1 MSKIV
6 IFGNQK
12 GGVGKSTV
20 TCLCAN
26 ALSQA
31 PFNYKVLV
39 IDNDNQKSIAEA
51 RAFDMEDLEDADT
64 VPYLVRTMSLSEIQ
78 KQIAQLDREY
88 DLIFI
93 DTAGK
98 LDADAPI
105 ESQEI
110 TKGLMYADYI
120 FLPFRAGNFNLDATL
135 PYLELLIKIQEQRS
149 NSTRGLKIFG
159 FINMYRQRS
168 KMNDIL
174 ISEVKH
180 LKEGGLKFM
189 INRMGNY
196 TQFEDVDTLTS
207 VYDENTNNKAKLNF
221 TVWLNEL
228 LYLISK

>member
-1 MSKIV
+1 MSKII

-12 GGVGKSTV
+12 GGVGKSTI

-51 RAFDMEDLEDADT
+51 RAFDVEDFDDVAAA
-64 VPYLVRTMSLSEIQ
+64 PYVVQAMTLREIQ
-78 KQIAQLDREY
+78 KQIGELDREY
-88 DLIFI
+88 DFIFI

-98 LDADAPI
+98 LDNEAPI

-110 TKGLMYADYI
+110 TKGLMYADYL

-135 PYLELLIKIQEQRS
+135 NYLDLLLKVKEQR
-149 NSTRGLKIFG
+149 NESTRGLQVFG

-180 LKEGGLKFM
+180 LKTGGLQFM

-196 TQFEDVDTLTS
+196 TLFEDVDTLS
-207 VYDENTNNKAKLNF
+207 SMYDEDTNNRAKLNF
-221 TVWLNEL
+221 TVWLNEFL
-228 LYLISK
+228 QLISK

>member
-12 GGVGKSTV
+12 GGVGKSTL

-51 RAFDMEDLEDADT
+51 RAFDAEDLEPSA
-64 VPYLVRTMSLSEIQ
+64 VPYPIQAMSLSDIQ
-78 KQIAQLDREY
+78 AQIAELDKVY

-105 ESQEI
+105 ETQEI
-110 TKGLMYADYI
+110 TKGLMYADYL

-135 PYLELLIKIQEQRS
+135 PYLDLLLKVQQQRIK
-149 NSTRGLKIFG
+149 STRGLNVFG

-189 INRMGNY
+189 VNRMGNY
-196 TQFEDVDTLTS
+196 TLFEDVNTIDS
-207 VYDENTNNKAKLNF
+207 MYDENTNNKGKLNF
-221 TVWLNEL
+221 TVWLNEF

>member
-1 MSKIV
+1 MSKII

-12 GGVGKSTV
+12 GGVGKSTI

-31 PFNYKVLV
+31 PFSYKVLV

-51 RAFDMEDLEDADT
+51 RAFDVEDFEEGEIP
-64 VPYLVRTMSLSEIQ
+64 PYKVQAMTLPEIQ
-78 KQIAQLDREY
+78 SAIGELDKEY
-88 DLIFI
+88 DIIFI

-98 LDADAPI
+98 LDTDIPI
-105 ESQEI
+105 ENQEI
-110 TKGLMYADYI
+110 TKGLMYADYL

-135 PYLELLIKIQEQRS
+135 PYLDLLLKVQKQREES
-149 NSTRGLKIFG
+149 LRGLKITG

-168 KMNDIL
+168 KMNDLL

-180 LKEGGLKFM
+180 LKAGGLKFM
-189 INRMGNY
+189 VNRMGNY
-196 TQFEDVDTLTS
+196 TLFEDIDTLS
-207 VYDENTNNKAKLNF
+207 SMYDEDTNNKAKLNF

-228 LYLISK
+228 IQLIRK

>member
-1 MSKIV
+1 MSKII

-12 GGVGKSTV
+12 GGVGKSTI

-31 PFNYKVLV
+31 PFGYKVLV

-51 RAFDMEDLEDADT
+51 RAFDVEDGET
-64 VPYLVRTMSLSEIQ
+64 PPYEVRVMSLPQIQQEIGTLD
-78 KQIAQLDREY
+78 KQFDI
-88 DLIFI
+88 IFI

-98 LDADAPI
+98 LDTDAPI
-105 ESQEI
+105 ENQEI
-110 TKGLMYADYI
+110 TKGLMYADYL

-135 PYLELLIKIQEQRS
+135 PYLDLLLKVQQQREGS
-149 NSTRGLKIFG
+149 PRNLEITG

-168 KMNDIL
+168 KMNDLL

-180 LKEGGLKFM
+180 LKAGGLKFM
-189 INRMGNY
+189 VNRMGNY
-196 TQFEDVDTLTS
+196 TLFEDVDTLTS
-207 VYDENTNNKAKLNF
+207 MYDEDTNNKAKLNF

-228 LYLISK
+228 LQLISK